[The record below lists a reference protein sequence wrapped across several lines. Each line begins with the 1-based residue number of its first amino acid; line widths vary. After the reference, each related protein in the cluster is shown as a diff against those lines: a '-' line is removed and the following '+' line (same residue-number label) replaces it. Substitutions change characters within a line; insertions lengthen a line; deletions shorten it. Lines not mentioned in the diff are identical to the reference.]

1 MLSLKEKITDIEKLE
16 MIKDNED
23 GTKQY
28 KIVSKSEKDIRKALF
43 DTLPKKGITIF
54 ELKKAETS
62 LEDAFIKLV
71 DNATSKTEKA
81 KGGNK

>member
-1 MLSLKEKITDIEKLE
+1 

-43 DTLPKKGITIF
+43 DTYQKK
-54 ELKKAETS
+54 ELQY
-62 LEDAFIKLV
+62 L
-71 DNATSKTEKA
+71 N
-81 KGGNK
+81 